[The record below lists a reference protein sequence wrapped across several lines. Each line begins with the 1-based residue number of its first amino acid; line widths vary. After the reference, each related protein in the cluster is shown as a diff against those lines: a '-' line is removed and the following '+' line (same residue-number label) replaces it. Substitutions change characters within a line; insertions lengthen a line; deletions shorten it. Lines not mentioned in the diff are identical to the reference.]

1 MNDEHSATSVGTFGS
16 TSSSLLRR
24 ARKREPEAWRRLVK
38 IYGPTVFLWGR
49 RAGLS
54 GHDSA
59 DVVQETFVAV
69 ASHIA
74 DFRRERPDDS
84 FRGWLWTIT
93 RNKIRDHFRRQRDPG
108 LAQGGTTAQR
118 VLAQIADD
126 ASEVEAIGDSL
137 LGVPERRAIEL
148 IRAEFEDRTWRAFW
162 LTAVE
167 GRLAAEVGAELGMAK
182 GAVRQAKY
190 RVLRRLRE
198 ELDGL
203 LD

>member
-1 MNDEHSATSVGTFGS
+1 MNDEHMTTGVESLGS

-24 ARKREPEAWRRLVK
+24 AQSRDPEAWRRLVK
-38 IYGPTVFLWGR
+38 VYGPIVFLWGR
-49 RAGLS
+49 QVGLS

-59 DVVQETFVAV
+59 DIVQETFVAV
-69 ASHIA
+69 AGHIA
-74 DFRRERPDDS
+74 SFRRERPGDS

-93 RNKIRDHFRRQRDPG
+93 RNKIRDHFRRRHDP
-108 LAQGGTTAQR
+108 ARPQGGTTAQR
-118 VLAQIADD
+118 MLAQIADD
-126 ASEVEAIGDSL
+126 ISEVDAIGDSL
-137 LGVPERRAIEL
+137 LGVAERRAIEL
-148 IRAEFEDRTWRAFW
+148 IRVEFEERTWRAFW

-167 GRLAAEVGAELGMAK
+167 GRTAAEVGVELGMAK

-198 ELDGL
+198 ELEGL